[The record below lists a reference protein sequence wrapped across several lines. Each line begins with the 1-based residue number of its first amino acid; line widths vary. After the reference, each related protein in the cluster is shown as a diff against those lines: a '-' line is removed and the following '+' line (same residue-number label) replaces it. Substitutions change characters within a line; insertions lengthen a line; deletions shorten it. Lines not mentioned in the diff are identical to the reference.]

1 MTTLSEDARNTV
13 NYEEPATKPPPL
25 LAVGPLAW
33 ARRNLFGTWLDAVL
47 TIVFTVATVAIVS
60 SFVSWAV
67 GAANWFSVTF
77 NLRLL
82 MVGRYPPEA
91 EWRVQVLA
99 LLTAFAAGMALA
111 AWARLSRGA
120 LIAMIALLAALF
132 IVPVVVDATI
142 SPPPSYVLAG
152 NEDVKVGSATET
164 PQTDIGFIAKAGET
178 VTIKLASQFSVDDTA
193 LNRLYSFSDKAANL
207 LRSGAEDRLSTQ
219 ERIDEINSQ
228 LAGDLLT
235 DNQRKAL
242 TTELGKLKVAEP
254 VTQTYAVNQVPVKV
268 QLLKGA
274 ALEPVAEAT
283 LTADAPTLAA
293 QLPEDGWYVL
303 RKTVEGSSKG
313 VVLLQGDGMLPLL
326 ENNFVRG
333 AEVDDQGNVTS
344 TGGRGSEYIRV
355 MDNFHTQAERPSV
368 DGKNVPM
375 LTVIDAQYRGD
386 RPLADYLRVYLS
398 PFLRQINFP
407 LLLLF
412 VVFVAG
418 YSGGRLVD
426 QRFSP
431 PERPR
436 RASGRIALWLLVTL
450 PILMFALVYG
460 MGNILPLTDTRRWG
474 GLLLTLMLTVVG
486 IIASFP
492 IGILLALG
500 RRSKLPVIRTVC
512 TIYIE
517 AVRGVPLITVLFMA
531 QLLVPLVNPSLAE
544 FPNVFRAMVGI
555 VFFSAA
561 YLAENVRG
569 GLQSIPPGQEE
580 AAKALGL
587 NAAQVVLFVTLPQA
601 LRAVIPALVGQC
613 ISLFKDTS
621 LVAIVGLLDLT
632 GISANIVAQV
642 EFLGRRREVFLFIAV
657 VYFVFSYIMAA
668 VARRIEESG
677 AGAAASRRI

>member
-1 MTTLSEDARNTV
+1 MTTFSEDARNTV

-33 ARRNLFGTWLDAVL
+33 ARRNLFGTWLDAAL
-47 TIVFTVATVAIVS
+47 TVIFTVAIAAFVS
-60 SFVSWAV
+60 SFVSWTI
-67 GAANWFSVTF
+67 GGANWFAVTF

-99 LLTAFAAGMALA
+99 LLTAFAAGVALA
-111 AWARLSRGA
+111 AWARLSRGV
-120 LIAMIALLAALF
+120 LIAIIVLLAALF
-132 IVPVVVDATI
+132 IVPVVVDATL

-152 NEDVKVGSATET
+152 NQDIKVGSSTET
-164 PQTDIGFIAKAGET
+164 PQTDVGFIAKAGET
-178 VTIKLASQFSVDDTA
+178 VTVKLASQFSVDDTA

-207 LRSGAEDRLSTQ
+207 LRSGAEERLTTQ
-219 ERIDEINSQ
+219 VRIDEINRQ

-242 TTELGKLKVAEP
+242 TTELGRLKVADP

-274 ALEPVAEAT
+274 KLEPVAEAT
-283 LTADAPTLAA
+283 LTADAPTLTA
-293 QLPEDGWYVL
+293 QLPDDGWYVL
-303 RKTVEGSSKG
+303 HKTVEGSSQG

-344 TGGRGSEYIRV
+344 TSGRGSEYIRV
-355 MDNFHTQAERPSV
+355 MDNFRTQAERPTI

-398 PFLRQINFP
+398 PFLRQINLP

-412 VVFVAG
+412 LAMIAG
-418 YSGGRLVD
+418 YIGGQLAD

-460 MGNILPLTDTRRWG
+460 VGNILPLTDTRRWG
-474 GLLLTLMLTVVG
+474 GLLLTLILTVVG

-500 RRSKLPVIRTVC
+500 RRSKLPVISTVC

-531 QLLVPLVNPSLAE
+531 QLLVPLVNPSLAD

-632 GISANIVAQV
+632 GISANVVSQV

-668 VARRIEESG
+668 VARRIEDSG

>member
-1 MTTLSEDARNTV
+1 MTSLSEDARNNV

-33 ARRNLFGTWLDAVL
+33 ARKNLFGTWLDAVM
-47 TIVFTVATVAIVS
+47 TVVFAVAIVAIVS

-99 LLTAFAAGMALA
+99 LLTAFAAGVALA
-111 AWARLSRGA
+111 AWARLSRGI
-120 LIAMIALLAALF
+120 LIAVIALLAALF
-132 IVPVVVDATI
+132 IVPVIVDATI
-142 SPPPSYVLAG
+142 PPPPSYLLAG

-178 VTIKLASQFSVDDTA
+178 VTIKLASQFSVDDNA

-219 ERIDEINSQ
+219 ARIDDINNQ

-242 TTELGKLKVAEP
+242 TTELNKLKVAPPMTE
-254 VTQTYAVNQVPVKV
+254 TYALNQVPVKV

-274 ALEPVAEAT
+274 KLEPLADAT
-283 LTADAPTLAA
+283 LTADSPTLTAK
-293 QLPEDGWYVL
+293 LPEDGWYML
-303 RKTVEGSSKG
+303 RKTVEGDNKG
-313 VVLLQGDGMLPLL
+313 IVLLQGDGMLPLL

-333 AEVDDQGNVTS
+333 AEVDDQGNVVS
-344 TGGRGSEYIRV
+344 TGGRGAEYIRV
-355 MDNFHTQAERPSV
+355 MDNFRTQAERPAV

-398 PFLRQINFP
+398 PFLRQINLP
-407 LLLLF
+407 LLI
-412 VVFVAG
+412 VFLAVLAG
-418 YSGGRLVD
+418 YIGGQLAD

-436 RASGRIALWLLVTL
+436 RTSGRIALWLLVTL

-460 MGNILPLTDTRRWG
+460 VGNILPLTDTRRWG

-500 RRSKLPVIRTVC
+500 RRSKMPVIRVAC

-531 QLLVPLVNPSLAE
+531 QLLVPLVNPALAE

-569 GLQSIPPGQEE
+569 GLQSIPHGQEE

-587 NAAQVVLFVTLPQA
+587 NSAQIVLFITLPQA

-642 EFLGRRREVFLFIAV
+642 EFLGRRREVFLFIAM